1 MRYITSVFSLM
12 RYTNEVCDVRISN
25 DVLVN
30 DVCVEFLQI
39 GLQKC
44 VKRSYYRRYLRR
56 NVKVYYELLCG

>member
-12 RYTNEVCDVRISN
+12 RCTNEVYDVRILNDVLVN

-44 VKRSYYRRYLRR
+44 VKRSYYRRYLSR
-56 NVKVYYELLCG
+56 NV

>member
-12 RYTNEVCDVRISN
+12 RCTNEVYDVRILN

-39 GLQKC
+39 GLQEC
-44 VKRSYYRRYLRR
+44 VKRSYYRRYLSR
-56 NVKVYYELLCG
+56 NV